1 MNALAQQILGGL
13 TTGLVY
19 ALLALGFSAVY
30 QSMRLI
36 NFAQGDLF
44 MAGSFIGYLLAT
56 KLHLS
61 FLPVLAL
68 TLVICFALGVTVERL
83 ALAPRSANA
92 SEVNLM
98 IRTIGV
104 SVFLQGAALLLFG
117 TEEYRFPDLLS
128 GEPILVGGL
137 VVPRSLEIVGAASL
151 GLMLLLWAFLKNTRT
166 GTAMRAASQ
175 DRAGA
180 EMIGIDV
187 ARMRSLAY
195 GISAALAG
203 GGGVLIGP
211 LWYVHQ
217 SMGVM
222 MGLKGFTAAVIG
234 GLGSM
239 PGAIVGGICLGVIE
253 NLSTGYLSSTW
264 KDAIVFAILLAML
277 SLRPDGIFRT
287 RSAERA

>member
-1 MNALAQQILGGL
+1 MNALAQQILGGV

-44 MAGSFIGYLLAT
+44 MAGSFIGYVLAA

-61 FLPVLAL
+61 FVPVFAL

-83 ALAPRSANA
+83 ALAPRSATAN
-92 SEVNLM
+92 EVNLM

-104 SVFLQGAALLLFG
+104 SVCLQGAALLLFG
-117 TEEYRFPDLLS
+117 TEEYRFPNLLS
-128 GEPILVGGL
+128 GDPILVGGL
-137 VVPRSLEIVGAASL
+137 VVPRSLEIVGTASVS
-151 GLMLLLWAFLKNTRT
+151 LMLLLWTFLKHTRA

-203 GGGVLIGP
+203 AGGVLIGP

-234 GLGSM
+234 GLGNM

-253 NLSTGYLSSTW
+253 NLSAGYLSSTW

-277 SLRPDGIFRT
+277 TLRPDGIFRT
-287 RSAERA
+287 QNAERA

>member
-56 KLHLS
+56 KLHLP

-68 TLVICFALGVTVERL
+68 TLTICFSLGVAVERL
-83 ALAPRSANA
+83 ALAPRSATA

-128 GEPILVGGL
+128 GDPILVGGL

-151 GLMLLLWAFLKNTRT
+151 ALMLLLWAFLKNTRM

-203 GGGVLIGP
+203 AGGVLIGP

-264 KDAIVFAILLAML
+264 KDAIVFAILLGML

>member
-1 MNALAQQILGGL
+1 MNTLAQQVLGGL
-13 TTGLVY
+13 TTGFIY
-19 ALLALGFSAVY
+19 ALLALGFSMVY

-44 MAGSFIGYLLAT
+44 MAGAFIGYLLAV
-56 KLHLS
+56 KVHLP

-68 TLVICFALGVTVERL
+68 TVILCFVLGFAIERL
-83 ALAPRSANA
+83 TLAPRIRTA

-104 SVFLQGAALLLFG
+104 SVFLQGSALLLFG
-117 TEEYRFPDLLS
+117 TEEYSFPDQLS
-128 GEPILVGGL
+128 GVPILFGDL
-137 VVPRSLEIVGAASL
+137 VVSRSLVIVGTASL
-151 GLMLLLWAFLKNTRT
+151 ALMLLLWAFLKYTAL

-175 DRAGA
+175 DRIGA

-187 ARMRSLAY
+187 PRTRSLAY
-195 GISAALAG
+195 AMSAALAG
-203 GGGVLIGP
+203 AAGVLIGP

-234 GLGSM
+234 GMGSM
-239 PGAIVGGICLGVIE
+239 PGAIIGGLCVGMIE
-253 NLSTGYLSSTW
+253 NLSTGYVSSTW
-264 KDAIVFAILLAML
+264 KDAIVFGILLIML
-277 SLRPDGIFRT
+277 SVRPDGIFRM
-287 RSAERA
+287 RSAERV